1 MFNYYLWEQSYQLIG
16 IEALQNNLIRLNSI
30 LVLNDEH
37 DHFHRSEVLWNVMIE
52 KKLDFSTCV
61 FSALPDKQFMRNVLP
76 KMFMQQ
82 IYQCKPITDK
92 GNLDK
97 EFPDNLN
104 AFWGEVFLPKETFC
118 LSTIEDYK
126 TFRHKS
132 VLENITAQNFWQWKD
147 NLFEKIKFC
156 DGVKEQIEKMGSSRF
171 FQQMVNR
178 LVDLDNYNK
187 NWIQGVCTPNQIN
200 EATSLKVTNES
211 ETIRNDKTLKSYRM
225 FQLPNGKTEYF
236 EMHIKTGEL
245 RIHFFPLEAEHTI
258 YIGYIGSHLPL
269 KK

>member
-30 LVLNDEH
+30 LVLNDKH
-37 DHFHRSEVLWNVMIE
+37 DHFHHSDRLWNVMIE
-52 KKLDFSTCV
+52 KEQNFSICV
-61 FSALPDKQFMRNVLP
+61 YTALPNKQFMRNVLP

-82 IYQCKPITDK
+82 INKCKPFANKDDFDK
-92 GNLDK
+92 G
-97 EFPDNLN
+97 FPNSLN
-104 AFWGEVFLPKETFC
+104 AFWGEVFQHKETFF
-118 LSTIEDYK
+118 LSTMEDYK

-132 VLENITAQNFWQWKD
+132 LLDNITSQNFWKWKD
-147 NLFEKIKFC
+147 NLFEKIRFC

-187 NWIQGVCTPNQIN
+187 NWTQGACTPNQIN
-200 EATSLKVTNES
+200 NATKLNVTNES
-211 ETIRNDKTLKSYRM
+211 DTTRNDKTLKSYRM

-245 RIHFFPLEAEHTI
+245 RIHFFPFEAEHTI
-258 YIGYIGSHLPL
+258 YIGYIGRHLPL

>member
-1 MFNYYLWEQSYQLIG
+1 MFNYYICEQSYQLIG

-30 LVLNDEH
+30 LVLNDEY
-37 DHFHRSEVLWNVMIE
+37 DHFYRSEELWNVMIE
-52 KKLDFSTCV
+52 NELDFSTCV

-76 KMFMQQ
+76 KMLMRQ
-82 IYQCKPITDK
+82 IYQCKPIADK
-92 GNLDK
+92 VDLDK
-97 EFPDNLN
+97 VFPNNLN

-126 TFRHKS
+126 IFRHTS
-132 VLENITAQNFWQWKD
+132 VLENITSQNFWQWKD
-147 NLFEKIKFC
+147 NLFEKIRFC

-171 FQQMVNR
+171 FQQMVSR

-187 NWIQGVCTPNQIN
+187 NWTQGTCTPSQIN
-200 EATSLKVTNES
+200 EATSLRVTNES
-211 ETIRNDKTLKSYRM
+211 ETIRNDKTLKNYRM

-245 RIHFFPLEAEHTI
+245 RIHFFPLEVEHTI